1 MKAKLFFMALTLL
14 AGECNAFATD
24 VVEVADVSIP
34 KGGLGIMEIGCDF
47 DTECTAFTID
57 LALPAGVTVQTD
69 AADELIFTAGFG
81 GTLHQMQG
89 RKLANGNYRF
99 SCISMDK
106 EALPLS
112 GVLLR
117 VNLSSDES
125 TNVGDVLTATLTAI
139 EFTTMTSTAL
149 HLPDVDFAVSIVDSH
164 VVLDETS
171 TTLPTAESGVI
182 PLRVLRTINA
192 GEWSTLCLPFNMTE
206 AQLKSVFGDDVL
218 LEEFTDYEPE
228 YDAADNIIGIAVNFQ
243 RADLTDGLYA
253 NYPYLIKTSHSI
265 SSFELESVLEPE
277 EEYAVVEY
285 DNGKHGKQRVVFG
298 SFIGTYHAETVVPD
312 KCLFLSGNKFWYSSG
327 KTKMKAFRAYF
338 DFSDV
343 LAKVESAGA
352 KIHINVDGQAT
363 GITEVESD
371 KQKVKNGSEVIYDL
385 QGRPISISSDTSLPT
400 VLPKGVYI
408 INGKKMLIKQS
419 QED

>member
-1 MKAKLFFMALTLL
+1 MKKILCLMALLL
-14 AGECNAFATD
+14 TIGVNRAYSTD
-24 VVEVADVSIP
+24 IVEVDEVSIQQ
-34 KGGLGIMEIGCDF
+34 GGQGVMEICCDF
-47 DTECTAFTID
+47 GTECTAFTID
-57 LALPAGVTVQTD
+57 LALPSGISVQKDTS
-69 AADELIFTAGFG
+69 DELVFSTGFS
-81 GTLHQMQG
+81 GTMHQIQG
-89 RKLANGNYRF
+89 TKLANGNYRF
-99 SCISMDK
+99 SCISLDK
-106 EALPLS
+106 EAIPQT

-117 VNLSSDES
+117 VTLCSDGS
-125 TNVGDVLTATLTAI
+125 ATVGDALSATLTSI
-139 EFTTMTSTAL
+139 EFTSMSSAAI
-149 HLPDVDFAVSIVDSH
+149 HLADVNFTINITDSH
-164 VVLDETS
+164 VVLDESSTVLPASTS
-171 TTLPTAESGVI
+171 APV

-363 GITEVESD
+363 GIGET
-371 KQKVKNGSEVIYDL
+371 KNEELRMKNSEVIYDL

-408 INGKKMLIKQS
+408 INGKKMFIKQS